1 MLQRMVG
8 RTAKVLAGLVFFSAL
23 GACNRPQVAYST
35 PGWYL
40 EKPHQLVVAG
50 PQIFAGPMS
59 YEQCE
64 FERKKLP
71 RSTAENM
78 LCFLELA
85 PPGPNG
91 PY

>member
-1 MLQRMVG
+1 MSKRMVG
-8 RTAKVLAGLVFFSAL
+8 RTAKILAGLVFLPAL
-23 GACNRPQVAYST
+23 GACDRPQVAYSK

-64 FERKKLP
+64 IERKKLP
-71 RSTAENM
+71 PATAENA
-78 LCFLELA
+78 LCIRELA

>member
-1 MLQRMVG
+1 MGQM
-8 RTAKVLAGLVFFSAL
+8 AKTLAGLAFLSAL
-23 GACNRPQVAYST
+23 GACNRPQVAYTT

-59 YEQCE
+59 YDQCE
-64 FERKKLP
+64 IERKKLP
-71 RSTAENM
+71 ASTAENM
-78 LCFLELA
+78 LCIRELA

>member
-1 MLQRMVG
+1 MSKRMVD
-8 RTAKVLAGLVFFSAL
+8 RRAKAFAAAVILLAL
-23 GACNRPQVAYST
+23 GACDRKQVAYTT

-40 EKPHQLVVAG
+40 EKPHQLLTLG

-64 FERKKLP
+64 AERQKIP
-71 RSTAENM
+71 TTVDNV
-78 LCFLELA
+78 LCIRELA